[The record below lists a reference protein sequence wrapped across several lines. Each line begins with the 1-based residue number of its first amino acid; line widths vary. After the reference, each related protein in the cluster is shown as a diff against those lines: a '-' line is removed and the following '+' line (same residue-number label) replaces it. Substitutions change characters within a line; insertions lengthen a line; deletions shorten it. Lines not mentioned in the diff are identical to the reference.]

1 MECIFLHSLKF
12 MKNFTKGNEAR
23 LILNFAIPILFGSLF
38 QQLYNIV
45 DSIFIGNY
53 VGKEGLAAV
62 GASFPVIFALISFV
76 IGIGSGST
84 VVISQYYGAK
94 DNDSVKKAIDTL
106 YIFMFAA
113 SLLISIFG
121 IVFAES
127 IFRLTDLPEEVIPKA
142 VTYLRIY
149 MAGNV
154 LFFGFA
160 GTNAILRGLGDSKT
174 PLYFTIIATLIN
186 IFLDWLFIA
195 QFGWGVAGAAIG
207 SVIAQGGAFFTGII
221 YLNKTHSLLTL
232 YISKLRFDKKIFQQ
246 SVRIGLPTGFQQTF
260 VAFGMVA
267 LFGIVN
273 QFGTETVAAYSVGMR
288 IDSVP
293 AMLAMAFSAAVAPFV
308 GQNIGAGM
316 ESRVRSGFIATLIL
330 SSLLTLL
337 ITSIYVLF
345 PEFIVR
351 AFSNDEEV
359 IAIGIEYIQVV
370 SPFYIIFSV
379 MFVLNG
385 VLRGAGATLIP
396 MFITLVSLWV
406 FRIPASYLMSAEWGR
421 IGIWWGIP
429 LGWAF
434 GMGLAF
440 IYYLTGKW
448 KNKAVTKEKPAE
460 KPAS

>member
-1 MECIFLHSLKF
+1 
-12 MKNFTKGNEAR
+12 MKDFTKGSETR

-94 DNDSVKKAIDTL
+94 NNEAVKRAIDTL
-106 YIFMFAA
+106 YIFMFFASAA
-113 SLLISIFG
+113 LSVLG
-121 IVFAES
+121 IVFARQ
-127 IFRLTDLPEEVIPKA
+127 IFEFTDLPEDVLPQA
-142 VTYLRIY
+142 VKYLQIY
-149 MAGNV
+149 MSGNV

-186 IFLDWLFIA
+186 ILLDWLFIGV
-195 QFGWGVAGAAIG
+195 FHWGVGGAAFATI
-207 SVIAQGGAFFTGII
+207 IAQGGAFITGII
-221 YLNKTHSLLTL
+221 YLNKTHDLLTL
-232 YISKLRFDKKIFQQ
+232 HPSRLKFDKKIFTQ
-246 SVRIGLPTGFQQTF
+246 SVKIGLPTGFQQTF

-273 QFGTETVAAYSVGMR
+273 KFGTDTVAAYSVGMR

-308 GQNIGAGM
+308 GQNIGANKPG
-316 ESRVRSGFIATLIL
+316 RVRAGFFSTLIL
-330 SSLLTLL
+330 STILTIIVTTVYMLFPRQ
-337 ITSIYVLF
+337 IVMAFSDDAKVIEVGVEYIRVVAPFYVLF
-345 PEFIVR
+345 
-351 AFSNDEEV
+351 SL
-359 IAIGIEYIQVV
+359 
-370 SPFYIIFSV
+370 
-379 MFVLNG
+379 MFVVNG

-396 MFITLVSLWV
+396 MFITLVALW
-406 FRIPASYLMSAEWGR
+406 FIRIPASYLMAEEMGR

-429 LGWAF
+429 IGWFF

-440 IYYLTGKW
+440 VYYASGKW
-448 KNKAVTKEKPAE
+448 RNKSVTQ
-460 KPAS
+460 